1 MEQNGCGRDP
11 VDSGHRPATSVGD
24 MGLKGLWI
32 TQSPI
37 GPSRIIYLACKRWS
51 ETSGTNIIVRVVTE
65 IGNDVRADRIPI
77 RCHIRNLDIRWGRS
91 RPWTYSNSLVHVR
104 DRCIWFC
111 PAIPANVEVTV
122 VISVAHSGQ
131 ELPALSCVRSFIHD
145 YGFELDWSR
154 ERTAC

>member
-11 VDSGHRPATSVGD
+11 VDGGHRPATSVSD
-24 MGLKGLWI
+24 MGLKGLWL
-32 TQSPI
+32 TQSTI
-37 GPSRIIYLACKRWS
+37 GPSGVIYLACTNS
-51 ETSGTNIIVRVVTE
+51 NIIIRVVTE
-65 IGNDVRADRIPI
+65 IGNNVRADRIPI
-77 RCHIRNLDIRWGRS
+77 RRHIRDLDIRWRRS
-91 RPWTYSNSLVHVR
+91 RPWIYSDSLVHVR

-131 ELPALSCVRSFIHD
+131 ELPALSCFRSFIHD

-154 ERTAC
+154 RALRIHS